1 MIEINCPDGD
11 VRNLKVTNDGNE
23 ITGIMGMD
31 ISFRPT
37 ELMVATITI
46 PVSEI
51 HCEGVKALLVV
62 QNLEVD
68 DE

>member
-23 ITGIMGMD
+23 ILDIMKMD
-31 ISFRPT
+31 VSFRPND
-37 ELMVATITI
+37 LILATITI

-51 HCEGVKALLVV
+51 HCEGVKALLIA
-62 QNLEVD
+62 QDLEGGND
-68 DE
+68 